1 MINLFSRYSE
11 MEVNF
16 IDNHL
21 RKEIFIQ
28 LGIALIFFILVGL
41 VVLNDMQFKTTVELN
56 TYDQLEAIGSQNQQK
71 MVQISPSEIYG
82 SDWTL
87 LEDNK
92 PVAVYVL
99 APLEDKLVTVL
110 IPVKAISKLESG
122 EALSF
127 KGFVQPLSEEDR
139 KGVSEIEDLP
149 QAEINAKL
157 APYMIDCFTH
167 TQTWLGFNL
176 SKILLYVMGI
186 IFLAILWCVIRLLFP
201 MANGA
206 NRSLAKYGDI
216 AELKANIDQEV
227 SDKDALFKSFN
238 ILITKTWFIYTGFF
252 RTIVI
257 PTDKIVWVYRETT
270 SHYRNYIP
278 VGKTHKLYIM
288 TSTEFAKTISF
299 LNGKRVDRIID
310 YIFETFPWVVT
321 GYDKKWDLQWR
332 KDRETFIK
340 NVEAEKRKYLQA
352 EE

>member
-1 MINLFSRYSE
+1 
-11 MEVNF
+11 
-16 IDNHL
+16 
-21 RKEIFIQ
+21 
-28 LGIALIFFILVGL
+28 
-41 VVLNDMQFKTTVELN
+41 
-56 TYDQLEAIGSQNQQK
+56 
-71 MVQISPSEIYG
+71 MVQISPAEIYETE
-82 SDWTL
+82 WTL
-87 LEDNK
+87 LEDDK

-99 APLEDKLVTVL
+99 APLGDKLVTVL
-110 IPVKAISKLESG
+110 VPVKIISKLESG

-127 KGFVQPLSEEDR
+127 KGVVQPLSEEDR
-139 KGVSEIEDLP
+139 KGVSEIEELS

-157 APYMIDCFTH
+157 SPYMIDCFTH
-167 TQTWLGFNL
+167 NQTLFGFDL

-186 IFLAILWCVIRLLFP
+186 ILLAILWCVIRLLFP

-216 AELKANIDQEV
+216 TELKANIDQEV
-227 SDKDALFKSFN
+227 SDKDSLFKSFN
-238 ILITKTWFIYTGFF
+238 ILITKSWFIYTGFF

-310 YIFETFPWVVT
+310 YIFEAFPWVVT

-332 KDRETFIK
+332 KDRETFIQ
-340 NVEAEKRKYLQA
+340 NVEEEKRKYLQA